1 MTTFALARLAKRA
14 RIGHNALWLRAK
26 SSPSKG
32 KAMAT
37 GFDESDEIF
46 DPDSASAAYDTRP
59 PRRSPEM
66 PIFSRVVLIID
77 MVLCGFRL
85 AVVAL
90 GVVGYVVLKQQ
101 NNLQS
106 TSAVFEIVTGTGIV
120 IFGLSGDL
128 LLLLKQRWAL
138 LLAIASLVFTLASIG
153 IGIWQMSNMYG
164 AMAGND
170 AARQVGYVVG
180 GVFTLMVR
188 VGIVVAYGVALAKYA
203 TWSSRL
209 SMVD

>member
-90 GVVGYVVLKQQ
+90 GVVGYVVHLRGVRDRHRDRDRDFRSFGRFASAPEAEMGVIAGHRQPGVHAGIDWDW
-101 NNLQS
+101 NL
-106 TSAVFEIVTGTGIV
+106 ADVKHVW
-120 IFGLSGDL
+120 GD
-128 LLLLKQRWAL
+128 
-138 LLAIASLVFTLASIG
+138 
-153 IGIWQMSNMYG
+153 
-164 AMAGND
+164 
-170 AARQVGYVVG
+170 G
-180 GVFTLMVR
+180 GQ
-188 VGIVVAYGVALAKYA
+188 
-203 TWSSRL
+203 
-209 SMVD
+209 